1 MSSEI
6 TMTTK
11 NPFPYVLV
19 KKPGEP
25 FKKALFPDPESGR
38 QLKWLQEKV
47 GGYIETVP
55 IEPLN
60 ASLLLICNEEGKLM
74 GLEPNICLNGDIIM
88 GTIVIVAYKGED
100 MVHLTEEQYKIFKA
114 VCDKRWCPGE

>member
-11 NPFPYVLV
+11 EPFPYVLV

-25 FKKALFPDPESGR
+25 FKKALFPDPDSDR
-38 QLKWLQEKV
+38 QLEWLQKQV

-55 IEPLN
+55 VEPLD
-60 ASLLLICNEEGKLM
+60 AKLLLICNEEGKLM
-74 GLEPNICLNGDIIM
+74 GLEPNVCIAGDIIM
-88 GTIVIVAYKGED
+88 GTIVIVSYKGEE
-100 MVHLTEEQYKIFKA
+100 MVHLTEEQYSRFRA
-114 VCDKRWCPGE
+114 VCDKRWFPED